1 MVKLAVSLRL
11 TSVQRTVSPRS
22 ARMGPRIGH
31 LPLAILEREPA
42 NQQIL
47 SIIPERIGVHFK
59 PRPANDEHSRH
70 LAALYR
76 DALPSLLQ
84 PGEMAVPVGCL
95 FAVDQH
101 GQPLLRQWVRLSQ
114 GKDDEDAPGIRAIR
128 SFTRTPE
135 TFGFSVNTSNN

>member
-47 SIIPERIGVHFK
+47 SSIPERIGVHFK

-76 DALPSLLQ
+76 DAPPRACSNQAKWPCQLAACSPS
-84 PGEMAVPVGCL
+84 
-95 FAVDQH
+95 
-101 GQPLLRQWVRLSQ
+101 
-114 GKDDEDAPGIRAIR
+114 
-128 SFTRTPE
+128 
-135 TFGFSVNTSNN
+135 TSTGSRCCANGYD

>member
-1 MVKLAVSLRL
+1 
-11 TSVQRTVSPRS
+11 
-22 ARMGPRIGH
+22 
-31 LPLAILEREPA
+31 
-42 NQQIL
+42 
-47 SIIPERIGVHFK
+47 
-59 PRPANDEHSRH
+59 
-70 LAALYR
+70 
-76 DALPSLLQ
+76 
-84 PGEMAVPVGCL
+84 VPVGRL